1 MSSNPNQIYS
11 ATYSNVPVFE
21 FVTSEGPIMRR
32 KSDGWINATHILKI
46 AKFPKA
52 KRTRILE
59 KDVQTGIH
67 EKVQGGYGKYQGTYV
82 PLDLGAEIARM
93 FGVYEVLEPIF
104 KFVYVEG
111 KSDTPPP
118 APKHNHASASNI
130 ARRQQSFKTSNDHL
144 LPNDAGPRKK
154 SKVEDNG
161 EEPSKKRGRPKRV
174 PLQGRYK
181 PELSSSQTLPIS
193 NPRGPSMGTFS
204 SRQDSSASQMIPS
217 FPSLTRQDTEKDALQ
232 IMASNLSIR
241 NDDLELDTS
250 ADESNRKNHEVRDS
264 STRDEDDGFLSGRE
278 LFGGNDSFSGRES
291 FEKLLDFHRRS
302 RIHSSMPSGRQHSLN
317 GVNSSF
323 NGLTQYHHTPIST
336 GLVADKQS
344 GTGLYDYFTTLLDY
358 FLHDDKSSHTES
370 KSEQNLPDEILN
382 PPEPLSD
389 IKINQRVDNDGN
401 CLLHWVCAMA
411 NTTLLQ
417 FLVTKFSSYI
427 DLGAKNYLG
436 ESPLMFMVK
445 FNNSFQQQ
453 NFSKIIDLLENT
465 IHLTDNRGQ
474 TVLHHIANSCKT
486 SHHNERDSGHRR
498 FMERYAN
505 YYLEKLLDFLLE
517 EIGSR
522 STTKLHFAE
531 FLNVQDLEENTALHL
546 FAYHLSKKCIKS
558 MIRFHKL
565 LNLELKNAVN
575 HTVEDYLAS
584 HNYVLRIEDDALEER
599 KVLDV
604 STKGDMD
611 LRHDDFGRSQSFQSQ
626 LQNTKVEISR
636 QNEVSN
642 TVTEKLSELAYAI
655 DRELGAKDEKLF
667 RLYKCLRKL
676 CYEKFTSQ
684 KANLKIFKLD
694 YLVEDMEKE
703 FESGKHINLKLD
715 GDSMVFNTSRD
726 LIIQEE
732 IARLLNDMSFQ
743 SLIVREDLQRMCEQF
758 IIRREKLCLQR
769 LWNDIESSQN
779 LAKEKGNDER
789 LRSAVELQGEIQ
801 RRRLLAGQVYHLE
814 GATPL
819 MNWSND
825 DYKENQTGNA
835 EKSDESL
842 AKLQGVMSGIPR
854 EDKLFKYC
862 KLIALSCGMSIAEVE
877 QSIDLIEESLL
888 RNKR

>member
-181 PELSSSQTLPIS
+181 PELSSSQTVPIS

-250 ADESNRKNHEVRDS
+250 ADESNRKSHEVRDS